1 MALREGGPVDVEEF
15 IATWR
20 PAGGNERANTQLFVS
35 DLCRMLGV
43 DAPQPTLSDTS
54 QNDYVFERH
63 VIKTEIDGTTSNGW
77 VDCYHKGKFV
87 LEAKQGSNADQAAVD
102 AGRGAELRDFFGQTA
117 EDRYKRGM
125 ARRGTAAWTG
135 AMQRAASQAE
145 GYAKNLPRSHGWPPF
160 LLVSDVGYCID
171 VYADFQRNGK
181 GYAPFPDRRRYRI
194 ALDDLR
200 DEKVRERLAAIW
212 TAPMLLDPS
221 AEAARVTRKIADHLA
236 VLARGLEAREQDPDR
251 VAAFLMRLLFTMFA
265 EDTGLIPKSS
275 FSALLKKLRDRPD
288 LLAPQL
294 SQLWQAMDSGG
305 VAFGLGEAGEIVRQ
319 FNGYLFKDNTAMA
332 LRQDEI
338 DVLID
343 AASSDWRQVEPA
355 IFGTLLE
362 RALNPKERAKLG
374 AHFTPRA
381 YVERLVGPTV
391 MEPLRADWEGART
404 AATLAAEAGDKE
416 NARLEVERFHSKL
429 AGITVLD
436 PACGTGNFL
445 YVALARLKELEGE
458 VLELLEALDDER
470 YLSELGSHTI
480 TPANFYGLEINP
492 RAAQIA
498 QLVLWI
504 GYLQWHFRVNGE
516 DRMPEP
522 PVLRDVR
529 TIIAAD
535 ALMDWDEKVPVLEEG
550 VEKTVWDGTSMK
562 LNPVTG
568 RPVADQS
575 GRRPVYKY
583 INPRRR
589 SWPQADFIIGNPPFI
604 GCRRMRKRLGSPY
617 VETLRRVYAEL
628 SGEIDFV
635 TYWWA
640 RSAEL
645 VASGAA
651 RGFGLIT
658 TKTIAQSSNRSVLRQ
673 YLDADSGGSL
683 YLSFAIPNHPWH
695 DQETTASV
703 RIAMTT
709 ALVGQGVG
717 RLVSVASEKRVKG
730 ETLLEFSE
738 ESAPIN
744 IDLTTG
750 ANVAGATALK
760 ANSGICRMGVKMSGD
775 GFKINATQREH
786 FIADGVP
793 AHRMPLVVAG
803 TDVTERQSVIYAI
816 DVSDIDTEEE
826 LHSRYLTV
834 HRYLFDHVK
843 PERDE
848 NDREQYRLN
857 WWKFAEPRPRLRS
870 AIVGLRRYIVTSET
884 ATERFFKF
892 IPSTGR
898 LVDGSVIAIASDDP
912 YVLGV
917 LSSTAHT
924 VWALRAGGRMGSG
937 DDPRYQN
944 ETCFDPFPFPPC
956 SAEEEQKIRFVAR
969 KLDRLRRRVQARH
982 PDLTVTSLYTA
993 LAAMREADAR
1003 GEVLECKFRSIVERG
1018 EVSLLRH
1025 YHGEIDR
1032 AVAEAY
1038 GWPANMDADE
1048 MLVRLVALND
1058 ARAEEERNGTF
1069 RWLRPDYQ
1077 VKSFRRKPTQ
1087 SALQFASAGRAKRK
1101 PIDWPNGLPEQFVT
1115 VARLIA
1121 RSAKPLAPQDVAR
1134 SFVGKR
1140 AASMIPVLDALAGMG
1155 MVRKLEDGRYA
1166 A

>member
-1 MALREGGPVDVEEF
+1 MLEEKGRPVDVEDF
-15 IATWR
+15 ISKWK

-35 DLCRMLGV
+35 DLCQLLGV
-43 DAPQPTLSDTS
+43 DAPRPTFSDTS

-63 VIKTEIDGTTSNGW
+63 VIKTEIDGMTSNGW
-77 VDCYHKGKFV
+77 VDCYKKGKFI

-102 AGRGAELRDFFGQTA
+102 AGRGTDLRDFFGQTA

-135 AMQRAASQAE
+135 SMQRAASQAE
-145 GYAKNLPRSHGWPPF
+145 GYAKNVPRSHGWPPF

-194 ALDDLR
+194 TLDDLR

-212 TAPMLLDPS
+212 TKPMSLDPS

-236 VLARGLEAREQDPDR
+236 VLARGIEAREQDADR

-275 FSALLKKLRDRPD
+275 FSALLKKLRDRPE

-294 SQLWQAMDSGG
+294 SQLWQAMNNGG
-305 VAFGLGEAGEIVRQ
+305 LAFGLGETGEIVRQ
-319 FNGYLFKDNTAMA
+319 FNGYLFKDDTALA

-391 MEPLRADWEGART
+391 MEPLRADWEGTRT

-429 AGITVLD
+429 AAITILD

-480 TPANFYGLEINP
+480 TPANFHGLEINP

-535 ALMDWDEKVPVLEEG
+535 ALMDWDEKVPVFEKG
-550 VEKTVWDGTSMK
+550 MEKTVWDGTSMK

-568 RPVADQS
+568 RPIPDHS
-575 GRRPVYKY
+575 GRRPVYQY

-589 SWPQADFIIGNPPFI
+589 SWPKADFIIGNPPFI
-604 GCRRMRKRLGSPY
+604 GCRRMRKRLGSSY

-658 TKTIAQSSNRSVLRQ
+658 TKTISQSSNRSVLRQ

-709 ALVGQGVG
+709 AFVGQGVG

-730 ETLLEFSE
+730 ETILEFSE
-738 ESAPIN
+738 EAAPIN

-760 ANSGICRMGVKMSGD
+760 ANGGICRMGVKMSGD
-775 GFKINATQREH
+775 GFKISVTQREQ

-803 TDVTERQSVIYAI
+803 TDVTERQSVTYAI
-816 DVSDIDTEEE
+816 DVSDIEAEEE
-826 LHSRYLTV
+826 LHSRYSTV

-870 AIVGLRRYIVTSET
+870 AIASLRRYIVTSET

-892 IPSTGR
+892 IPSASR
-898 LVDGSVIAIASDDP
+898 LVDGSVIAVASDDP
-912 YVLGV
+912 YILGV
-917 LSSTAHT
+917 LSSTAHS

-956 SAEEEQKIRFVAR
+956 GAEGQQRVRSFAR
-969 KLDRLRRRVQARH
+969 KLDRLRRRVQAKH
-982 PDLTVTSLYTA
+982 PELTLTSLYTTRV
-993 LAAMREADAR
+993 AMREAEAQ
-1003 GEVLECKFRSIVERG
+1003 GKVLEPKVRLIAEKG
-1018 EVSLLRH
+1018 EVSLLSH
-1025 YHGEIDR
+1025 YHAEIDR

-1038 GWPANMDADE
+1038 GWPANTDTDE
-1048 MLVRLVALND
+1048 MLARLVALND
-1058 ARAEEERNGTF
+1058 ARAEEERSGTIN
-1069 RWLRPDYQ
+1069 WLRPNYQ
-1077 VKSFRRKPTQ
+1077 AKSHRRKPTQ
-1087 SALQFASAGRAKRK
+1087 SVLQFNRADRLKRTR
-1101 PIDWPNGLPEQFVT
+1101 IEWPNGLPEQFVT
-1115 VARLIA
+1115 VARVIT
-1121 RSAKPLAPQDVAR
+1121 RSAMPMAPQDVAR

-1155 MVRKLEDGRYA
+1155 MLRKLEDGRYA